1 MRLHIISRIALLF
14 AAASGTTLAQ
24 SLTGHAYPAK
34 PIRIIATFTAGGPV
48 DITARILAQKLTEAW
63 GQPVTVENRV
73 GASGTIGT
81 DVVAKAP
88 ADGYTALV
96 SSSAHVIVPGI
107 LPKMPYDAIRDFAP
121 VSVVMSSPLLLVVA
135 PSLPVNTTREFIALA
150 KARPGELSFAS
161 SGAGS
166 STHLTAELLKSVSG
180 TRMMHIPYKGQSQAI
195 TDVIS
200 GQVPFMFNTLPAV
213 IEFIKAR
220 RLRALAITSEK
231 RAPRLSEVP
240 TFVESGYKEMVTGS
254 WYAAWL
260 PAKTPEAII
269 SRWSNE
275 IVRIVNLPD
284 VRGRI
289 LDLGGEPVANTPAQF
304 AVFQKD
310 ESARWIRVIRESG
323 AKMD

>member
-1 MRLHIISRIALLF
+1 MIARIATLIF
-14 AAASGTTLAQ
+14 AMIAASAASAQ
-24 SLTGHAYPAK
+24 TYPTK
-34 PIRIIATFTAGGPV
+34 PIRIIAPFTAGGPV

-63 GQPVTVENRV
+63 GQQVVVENRA

-81 DVVAKAP
+81 DAVAKAP
-88 ADGYTALV
+88 ADGYTALL

-121 VSVVMSSPLLLVVA
+121 VSVVMSSPLLLVVT
-135 PSLPVNTTREFIALA
+135 PTLPAKSAGEFIALA
-150 KARPGELSFAS
+150 KAHPGELSFAS

-166 STHLTAELLKSVSG
+166 STHLTAELLKSVTG
-180 TRMMHIPYKGQSQAI
+180 TRMVHVPYKGQSQAI

-231 RAPRLSEVP
+231 RAAQLPEVP
-240 TFVESGYKEMVTGS
+240 TFVETGHKDLVTGS
-254 WYAAWL
+254 WYAVWL
-260 PAKTPEAII
+260 PAKTPEAIV

-275 IVRIVNLPD
+275 VVRIVNLPD
-284 VRGRI
+284 VRSRI
-289 LDLGGEPVANTPAQF
+289 LDLGGEPVANAPAAF
-304 AVFQKD
+304 DAFQKA
-310 ESARWIRVIRESG
+310 EAARWSKVIRESG
-323 AKMD
+323 AKMN